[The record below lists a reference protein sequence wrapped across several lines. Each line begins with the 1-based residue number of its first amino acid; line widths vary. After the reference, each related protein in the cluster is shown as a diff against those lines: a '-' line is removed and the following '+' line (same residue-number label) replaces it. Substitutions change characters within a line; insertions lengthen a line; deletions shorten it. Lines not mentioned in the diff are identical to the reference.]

1 MMAGSMTGWRK
12 KVGGTHENQ
21 MYPKGICTDVN
32 DVLENLGTTPYGG
45 AGNKGTRGVLVLR
58 PIHQTCYPLAEVSLK
73 NITI

>member
-12 KVGGTHENQ
+12 KVGGTHTNQ

-45 AGNKGTRGVLVLR
+45 KRGTGVLGG
-58 PIHQTCYPLAEVSLK
+58 Y
-73 NITI
+73 